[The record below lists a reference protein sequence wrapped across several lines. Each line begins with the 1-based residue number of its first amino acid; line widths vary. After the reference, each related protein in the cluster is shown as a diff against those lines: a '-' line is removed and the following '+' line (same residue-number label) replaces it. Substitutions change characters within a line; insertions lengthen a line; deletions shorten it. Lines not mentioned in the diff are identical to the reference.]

1 MIIQHAKQGTDE
13 WHKSRLGIPTASQFS
28 KILTGT
34 GKPST
39 QKEGYIKSLLVER
52 ITGKQCGF
60 EGNQYTE
67 RGHEIEPEARA
78 FYDMKSRQDVI
89 EIGFCTD
96 DKEQYGA
103 SPDALVGE
111 DGLLEIK
118 STIAT
123 THIGYLEKPD
133 KLPAAY
139 VSQIQGQLLVTG
151 RKWCDFLA
159 YHPDFPSVIIRVE
172 RDEEY
177 IEKLVSALHKFN
189 LELTE
194 RYGALMERY

>member
-1 MIIQHAKQGTDE
+1 MIIHDFEQGTEE
-13 WHKSRLGIPTASQFS
+13 WHQARLGIPTASEFS

-34 GKPST
+34 GKIST

-52 ITGKQCGF
+52 ITGKTAGF
-60 EGNQYTE
+60 EGNSFTD

-78 FYDMKSRQDVI
+78 FYEMKSSDEVT
-89 EIGFCTD
+89 EVGFCTD
-96 DKEQYGA
+96 KKEQYGA
-103 SPDALVGE
+103 SPDALVGD

-123 THIGYLEKPD
+123 THIGYLENPE

-159 YHPDFPSVIIRVE
+159 YHPDLPAVIIRVD
-172 RDEEY
+172 RNEEY
-177 IEKLVSALHKFN
+177 LIKLIATLHKFN
-189 LELTE
+189 TELTE
-194 RYGALMERY
+194 RYGALMEKL